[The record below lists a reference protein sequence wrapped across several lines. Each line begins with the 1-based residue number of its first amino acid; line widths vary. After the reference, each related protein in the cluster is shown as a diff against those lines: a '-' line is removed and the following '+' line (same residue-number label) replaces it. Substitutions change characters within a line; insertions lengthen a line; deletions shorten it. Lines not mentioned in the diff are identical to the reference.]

1 MHYTRDVNDIE
12 PTTEETVSLRSKFD
26 HPSGYLPDQGLVDA
40 VNVALILN
48 KPLLVTGDPGTG
60 KTQLAHSIAWQLAS
74 RRRLNVTTAEVEK
87 FEAKSTSAA
96 RDLEV

>member
-1 MHYTRDVNDIE
+1 MHYTRDVSDIE

-40 VNVALILN
+40 VNVALLLN

-60 KTQLAHSIAWQLAS
+60 KTQLAHSNAWHLA
-74 RRRLNVTTAEVEK
+74 
-87 FEAKSTSAA
+87 
-96 RDLEV
+96 

>member
-40 VNVALILN
+40 VKMELTSLF
-48 KPLLVTGDPGTG
+48 
-60 KTQLAHSIAWQLAS
+60 
-74 RRRLNVTTAEVEK
+74 AE
-87 FEAKSTSAA
+87 
-96 RDLEV
+96 